1 MIQNKTSTKDT
12 RTGKVVKKNKSLLQ
26 QSDQTDSD
34 MSKALS
40 PKRETPKVSKS
51 GLKQG
56 KKKMSKLSKRSGST
70 SSKKDNLHNS
80 GKQEDQLAKQNH
92 SLSDQAQ
99 LFKVTSTKQ
108 DRTAFSHDSD
118 AGNGY
123 PTSV

>member
-1 MIQNKTSTKDT
+1 M
-12 RTGKVVKKNKSLLQ
+12 
-26 QSDQTDSD
+26 
-34 MSKALS
+34 
-40 PKRETPKVSKS
+40 KS

-56 KKKMSKLSKRSGST
+56 KKKMSKLAKRSGST

-80 GKQEDQLAKQNH
+80 GRQEDQQAKQNH
-92 SLSDQAQ
+92 SLSEQSQ

-108 DRTAFSHDSD
+108 DRTAYSQDSE